1 MRTRGVVG
9 GWDTARRRCRHPA
22 ERPPLSLVPVP
33 DRPLPDG
40 LHLPQLAELELD
52 GRHLPQLLLRLE
64 GAAPGT
70 CSRRRRR
77 RRRRRGSGRQGD
89 GGRLRHQTHTGGGGG
104 EAGGGGL
111 DRMEAGGPAGQ
122 FLLRPQGSLAVL
134 PGLDAVFRRPHL
146 LRGQGRQ
153 RQSTAAPAAIL

>member
-1 MRTRGVVG
+1 MRTREVVG
-9 GWDTARRRCRHPA
+9 GWDTARRRPRHPA
-22 ERPPLSLVPVP
+22 ELPPLGLVPP
-33 DRPLPDG
+33 ERPLLDG

-70 CSRRRRR
+70 CGRG
-77 RRRRRGSGRQGD
+77 RGSGRQGD
-89 GGRLRHQTHTGGGGG
+89 GGRLWHQTYTGGGGG
-104 EAGGGGL
+104 EAGGGGGL
-111 DRMEAGGPAGQ
+111 NRMEAGGPAGQ

-134 PGLDAVFRRPHL
+134 PGPDAVDAVFRRPHL

-153 RQSTAAPAAIL
+153 HRDAAAAAAADIL